1 MQTAM
6 MKELTAFVELST
18 FERMKKELSTNHC
31 SARWVLRWKEVDG
44 QRVVKA
50 RLTIRG
56 FQDLATEIATFA
68 STASRW
74 AQRIVCSFAATEKW
88 PLWTLDVGNAFL
100 RSFDFK
106 EQAAITGEPIRQI
119 SFSPPKGTEFLINL
133 LPGFEAFDASREV
146 LNLMKP
152 VYGLRD
158 APKAWRMRLDTA
170 LRGLGMRAVPTDAGL
185 YTLHRA
191 QKLILL
197 LTCHVDDLKCTGTA
211 EARVILYNGLFKQFG
226 KLSEKENTFE
236 HCGVLHS
243 RIGNSVIMSQS
254 HYVKQLR
261 LIDVSGL
268 ALDKEETLLGP
279 VHLPM
284 FMSLLGAVAWLVL
297 TRVDIPVYVQALQ
310 RATHKATIGH
320 CLKLNKIVRWLR
332 RKECNLTFHSLSGRV
347 RTLVVSDAAF
357 RREDPS
363 ALAMRGA
370 IVGVSEIG
378 DSSGPGGLFHT
389 LEWYSRR
396 QRRVTRS
403 TFGAETQALADSYEV
418 GRVINLTLA
427 AIWLPSS
434 TVRSLLR
441 SEESGSLPTWVEA
454 VIDCRSILDSLS
466 MDELRQPSES
476 SLIMVMTVLKEA
488 MKSFNLRRLWWV
500 ATSDMVSDGL
510 NKGAVPR
517 TALLKLASSG
527 RWDLEL
533 PVMVFQENRHV
544 PIVNAEDFIR
554 TPEDNTELQTYL
566 FHWMM

>member
-1 MQTAM
+1 
-6 MKELTAFVELST
+6 
-18 FERMKKELSTNHC
+18 
-31 SARWVLRWKEVDG
+31 
-44 QRVVKA
+44 
-50 RLTIRG
+50 
-56 FQDLATEIATFA
+56 
-68 STASRW
+68 
-74 AQRIVCSFAATEKW
+74 
-88 PLWTLDVGNAFL
+88 
-100 RSFDFK
+100 
-106 EQAAITGEPIRQI
+106 
-119 SFSPPKGTEFLINL
+119 
-133 LPGFEAFDASREV
+133 
-146 LNLMKP
+146 
-152 VYGLRD
+152 
-158 APKAWRMRLDTA
+158 
-170 LRGLGMRAVPTDAGL
+170 
-185 YTLHRA
+185 
-191 QKLILL
+191 
-197 LTCHVDDLKCTGTA
+197 
-211 EARVILYNGLFKQFG
+211 
-226 KLSEKENTFE
+226 
-236 HCGVLHS
+236 
-243 RIGNSVIMSQS
+243 
-254 HYVKQLR
+254 
-261 LIDVSGL
+261 
-268 ALDKEETLLGP
+268 
-279 VHLPM
+279 
-284 FMSLLGAVAWLVL
+284 
-297 TRVDIPVYVQALQ
+297 
-310 RATHKATIGH
+310 
-320 CLKLNKIVRWLR
+320 
-332 RKECNLTFHSLSGRV
+332 
-347 RTLVVSDAAF
+347 VSDAAF

-441 SEESGSLPTWVEA
+441 CEESGSLPTWVEA